1 MLNAMLAKAQG
12 TQEEY
17 ISLGADKGQGWLPW
31 ENDI

>member
-17 ISLGADKGQGWLPW
+17 ISLGADKGQAWLP
-31 ENDI
+31 

>member
-17 ISLGADKGQGWLPW
+17 ISLRADKGQGWLP
-31 ENDI
+31 